1 MKRKYFNC
9 VKFKI
14 VGHSSK
20 GIKPSKKK
28 KEKRKRQWLHSRVKT
43 RTVEP
48 K

>member
-20 GIKPSKKK
+20 GIKPLKNKRKK
-28 KEKRKRQWLHSRVKT
+28 KERGSGFI
-43 RTVEP
+43 P
-48 K
+48 G

>member
-20 GIKPSKKK
+20 GIKPLKK
-28 KEKRKRQWLHSRVKT
+28 KERKKKEAVASFQG
-43 RTVEP
+43 ED
-48 K
+48 